1 MPQQNDFENITNKAM
16 KKLKKTPLM
25 ALACLALFCSLKNV
39 EAQRRR
45 QPRKPSATQPDNR
58 RVKPPP
64 LIHEKEAIK
73 IIHSYLKGKNIRFR
87 VNKPL
92 RVIDKENRRNRG
104 RLFLRP
110 DFLIR
115 NDTVIEYWSP
125 EDIKVSEKIGKDF
138 ERYKE
143 AITKEINLFLE
154 RIKRDPTLT
163 EQQKQEITYNYLGRK
178 GIKYEI
184 PKGRSVEYV
193 YDAFGR
199 MVKKINKEETIFY
212 GGESKRP
219 TRKLVNYKIPKLNHF
234 LDKKEICEKY
244 KKTGGKVYYIES
256 KNIKK
261 KYDITQKLDKI
272 LEELEKDW
280 ILLEKEAEDIISEY
294 LDKKGIGYKRNTE
307 FKTNRISIRPDFL
320 LQNKNKLPKAIEYW
334 SQIDKKRKK
343 IRESAYKRYEQMGG
357 KVYRIELSNKNELLN
372 ELESIFNDVKSDYD
386 KMGAGHPK
394 SNSKSVAD

>member
-16 KKLKKTPLM
+16 NKLKKIPLM

-73 IIHSYLKGKNIRFR
+73 IIHSYLKGKNIKPR

-92 RVIDKENRRNRG
+92 RVIDKENGRNRG

-125 EDIKVSEKIGKDF
+125 KDIKVSGKIRKDY

-143 AITKEINLFLE
+143 AITKEIDLFLE
-154 RIKRDPTLT
+154 RIERDPTLT
-163 EQQKQEITYNYLGRK
+163 EQQKQEIIHNYLGRK

-184 PKGRSVEYV
+184 PRGRSVEYV

-199 MVKKINKEETIFY
+199 MVKRIKKEETIFY
-212 GGESKRP
+212 GGESRLP
-219 TRKLVNYKIPKLNHF
+219 TRELVNYKIPKPNNF
-234 LDKKEICEKY
+234 LDKKEICEKF
-244 KKTGGKVYYIES
+244 KKTGGKVYFIES
-256 KNIKK
+256 KNIKEK
-261 KYDITQKLDKI
+261 RDITKKLDKI
-272 LEELEKDW
+272 LEELEKNW
-280 ILLEKEAEDIISEY
+280 ILLEQEAEDIISEY
-294 LDKKGIGYKRNTE
+294 FDKKGIGYKRNAG
-307 FKTNRISIRPDFL
+307 FKTDRVFIRPDFL
-320 LQNKNKLPKAIEYW
+320 LENKNKLPKAIEYW
-334 SQIDKKRKK
+334 SQIDQKQKK
-343 IRESAYKRYEQMGG
+343 IRERVYKRYEQMGG
-357 KVYRIELSNKNELLN
+357 KVYRIELTNKKELLN

-386 KMGAGHPK
+386 KVGGNGLLAPQQ
-394 SNSKSVAD
+394 